1 MGKDSIYKGDFAVV
15 DCTCDILDKKRSVV
29 NYTMLMLNRTNQ
41 MFEYKN
47 LPETIPQEMLEA
59 YLQINGQVGITKVKG
74 DLYALPGGLGGP
86 PDPYYRPTLYI
97 LANPGLGYSAS
108 LRILNYLKPYGKY
121 DYQGD
126 CVLMKNDMTMAGLLY
141 LFTRY
146 ATELAENDVSI
157 RSAQIN
163 ARQQAII
170 AGDTDKEIASANAYI
185 ESLIAGKLAAVAE
198 QPFLDGIKVHNA
210 GVGSANVII
219 QLIELQQYIKASW
232 YNEIGLNSNFNM
244 KREYLSEE
252 EIASSTDMLLP
263 LIDNMLYCR
272 QQAIEAVNKFYGTD
286 ISVDKN
292 SAWADKAKELESM
305 MQSQNNTDGGDN
317 SEQQ

>member
-1 MGKDSIYKGDFAVV
+1 MPSDSISKGDFSLVN
-15 DCTCDILDKKRSVV
+15 CTCDILDKKLSVV

-47 LPETIPQEMLEA
+47 LPETIPQELLEM
-59 YLQINGQVGITKVKG
+59 YLQINGQVGITKVNG
-74 DLYALPGGLGGP
+74 ELYALPGGLGGP
-86 PDPYYRPTLYI
+86 PDPYYRPTLYV

-108 LRILNYLKPYGKY
+108 LRILNHMKPYAKY

-126 CVLMKNDMTMAGLLY
+126 CVLVKNDLTMTGLLY
-141 LFTRY
+141 LFSRY

-163 ARQQAII
+163 ARQQSVI
-170 AGDTDKEIASANAYI
+170 AAQTDKEIASANAYI
-185 ESLIAGKLAAVAE
+185 ESLVAGKLAAVAE

-210 GVGSANVII
+210 GIGSANVII

-263 LIDNMLYCR
+263 LIDNMLFCR
-272 QQAIEAVNKFYGTD
+272 QNAMESVNKFYGTN

-292 SAWADKAKELESM
+292 SAWAEKTKELENMLSKTQEM
-305 MQSQNNTDGGDN
+305 GGETD
-317 SEQQ
+317 EQP